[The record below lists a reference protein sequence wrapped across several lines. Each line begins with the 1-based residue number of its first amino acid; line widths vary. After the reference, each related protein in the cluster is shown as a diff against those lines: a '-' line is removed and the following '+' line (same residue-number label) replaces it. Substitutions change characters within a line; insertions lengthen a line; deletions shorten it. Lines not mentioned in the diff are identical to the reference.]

1 MDPIRSTRV
10 EELRKPHPNQR
21 AIDAASAALL
31 RATAPDILRTC
42 IGGPPAAT
50 PQGSPAP
57 APNDQVGTPG

>member
-31 RATAPDILRTC
+31 RATAPDVLSAH
-42 IGGPPAAT
+42 IGGPPLAT
-50 PQGSPAP
+50 PPVSPAP
-57 APNDQVGTPG
+57 VPNDPVGTPG